1 MNEYALV
8 VDVEVDLG
16 GDRKDPS
23 PYNKDNTL
31 VAIGYTYRALDGSP
45 IWNSDGAV
53 YIKKFPVDNYYFYE
67 FKEAIKGATYIV
79 AHNAKFDLAWLREV
93 GVECD
98 NKVIDTMISEY
109 VLNKGIRGKLSL
121 DALSKKYNVIRKENL
136 LGNALSVGLNYSDMS
151 EEDQRKYLCYD
162 VMSTAEVFE
171 KQQKIFRK
179 SANKSLIPIR
189 DLMCQFCSVL
199 TDIERSGMAI
209 DLNVLTQ
216 VDKEYEREQAQLN
229 SYLNQKVRSLMG
241 DLEVNLSSPE
251 QLSQVIYSCKLVDKK
266 SWKSLMNIGVDHRGK
281 PLPRPTMDL
290 NSFREAV
297 SSCFKRSK
305 KVRSAK
311 CPSCNGLGGYFK
323 VKKDGTN
330 FKKQTKCEVCAGKG
344 TIYIDLE
351 DRGGLNLP
359 PRLSLASAGG
369 FKTDKNTL
377 SMLLNEVTEPEAKKF
392 IESIVRLSAIE
403 TYRSAFI
410 EGIRKGIK
418 SDGLLHANFNQCIT
432 ATGRLSSSSPNLQNM
447 PKGRLF
453 PVRKAFVS
461 RFKGGELVE
470 IDYSQLE
477 FRVAGILATD
487 EVVKRAVESGF
498 DVHAYTAKVLSDN
511 GEPTE
516 RGAAKASTFRP
527 LYGGTQGTTAQRT
540 YFKEFFNKYKGI
552 FKWHEHLQNE
562 AIQHKVVTT
571 ATGRQFS
578 FPDCQ
583 RNFSGTATYKTQI
596 VNYPVQS
603 VATAEIVPLGVIILF
618 NKLKELGLQSIVIN
632 TVHDSV
638 LIDTHPDEVQIVKE
652 VGPNCLLEAQQEAKR
667 RFGLSDFIP
676 LEVEMSIGKNWM
688 EQESFNV

>member
-487 EVVKRAVESGF
+487 EVVKREVESGF

>member
-67 FKEAIKGATYIV
+67 FKGAIKGATYIV

-487 EVVKRAVESGF
+487 EVVKREVESGF

-527 LYGGTQGTTAQRT
+527 LYGGTQGTIAQRT

>member
-266 SWKSLMNIGVDHRGK
+266 SWKSLMNIGVDHRG
-281 PLPRPTMDL
+281 
-290 NSFREAV
+290 
-297 SSCFKRSK
+297 
-305 KVRSAK
+305 
-311 CPSCNGLGGYFK
+311 
-323 VKKDGTN
+323 
-330 FKKQTKCEVCAGKG
+330 
-344 TIYIDLE
+344 
-351 DRGGLNLP
+351 
-359 PRLSLASAGG
+359 
-369 FKTDKNTL
+369 
-377 SMLLNEVTEPEAKKF
+377 
-392 IESIVRLSAIE
+392 
-403 TYRSAFI
+403 
-410 EGIRKGIK
+410 
-418 SDGLLHANFNQCIT
+418 
-432 ATGRLSSSSPNLQNM
+432 
-447 PKGRLF
+447 
-453 PVRKAFVS
+453 
-461 RFKGGELVE
+461 
-470 IDYSQLE
+470 
-477 FRVAGILATD
+477 
-487 EVVKRAVESGF
+487 
-498 DVHAYTAKVLSDN
+498 
-511 GEPTE
+511 
-516 RGAAKASTFRP
+516 
-527 LYGGTQGTTAQRT
+527 
-540 YFKEFFNKYKGI
+540 
-552 FKWHEHLQNE
+552 
-562 AIQHKVVTT
+562 
-571 ATGRQFS
+571 
-578 FPDCQ
+578 
-583 RNFSGTATYKTQI
+583 
-596 VNYPVQS
+596 
-603 VATAEIVPLGVIILF
+603 
-618 NKLKELGLQSIVIN
+618 
-632 TVHDSV
+632 
-638 LIDTHPDEVQIVKE
+638 
-652 VGPNCLLEAQQEAKR
+652 
-667 RFGLSDFIP
+667 
-676 LEVEMSIGKNWM
+676 
-688 EQESFNV
+688 

>member
-453 PVRKAFVS
+453 PVRKAFIS

-487 EVVKRAVESGF
+487 EVVKREVESGF
-498 DVHAYTAKVLSDN
+498 DVHAYTAQVLSDN

>member
-67 FKEAIKGATYIV
+67 FKKAIKEATYIV

-151 EEDQRKYLCYD
+151 EEDQRKYLYYD
-162 VMSTAEVFE
+162 VMSTAEVFQ

-323 VKKDGTN
+323 IKKDGTN
-330 FKKQTKCEVCAGKG
+330 FKKQTKCEVCTGKG

-487 EVVKRAVESGF
+487 EVVKREVESGF
-498 DVHAYTAKVLSDN
+498 DVHAYTAQVLSDN

>member
-487 EVVKRAVESGF
+487 EVVKREVESGF

-527 LYGGTQGTTAQRT
+527 LYGGTQGTTAQRI

>member
-67 FKEAIKGATYIV
+67 FKKAIKEATYIV

-151 EEDQRKYLCYD
+151 EEDQRKYLYYD
-162 VMSTAEVFE
+162 VMSTAEVFQ

-487 EVVKRAVESGF
+487 EVVKREVESGF

-527 LYGGTQGTTAQRT
+527 LYGGTQGTTAQRI

>member
-311 CPSCNGLGGYFK
+311 CPSCNGSGGYFK

-453 PVRKAFVS
+453 PVRKAFIS

-487 EVVKRAVESGF
+487 EVVKREVESGF

-618 NKLKELGLQSIVIN
+618 NKLKELGLKSIVIN

-638 LIDTHPDEVQIVKE
+638 LIDTHPDELDIVKQI
-652 VGPNCLLEAQQEAKR
+652 GPQCLLEAQQEAKR
-667 RFGLSDFIP
+667 RFGLSDYIP
-676 LEVEMSIGKNWM
+676 LEVEMSQGKNWM
-688 EQESFNV
+688 EQEDCCE